1 MWFLYGFALVAG
13 IANAVQSGVNATL
26 SKNLAQ
32 PFAAGIVVSLGGGA
46 TILVVGLILGR
57 LSLPSLEDMRAVP
70 PWAWFGGAAGALLI
84 LSQLFVAQQIGAAPY
99 LGLLITAG
107 VITSILLD
115 HFGWIGFEQHPLT
128 LWRALG
134 GVLMVGGI
142 ALVAL
147 F

>member
-1 MWFLYGFALVAG
+1 MPL
-13 IANAVQSGVNATL
+13 
-26 SKNLAQ
+26 
-32 PFAAGIVVSLGGGA
+32 
-46 TILVVGLILGR
+46 
-57 LSLPSLEDMRAVP
+57 
-70 PWAWFGGAAGALLI
+70 WAWFGGVVGALLI

>member
-32 PFAAGIVVSLGGGA
+32 PFAAGIVVSLAGGV
-46 TILVVGLILGR
+46 TLLVIGLILGR
-57 LSLPSLEDMRAVP
+57 FALPSLGDMRAVP
-70 PWAWFGGAAGALLI
+70 LWAWFGGMAGAFLI

-99 LGLLITAG
+99 LGLLVTAG

>member
-1 MWFLYGFALVAG
+1 MWFLYGFALLAG

-26 SKNLAQ
+26 SKNLTQ
-32 PFAAGIVVSLGGGA
+32 PFAAGIVVSLAGGVTLLLIG
-46 TILVVGLILGR
+46 LVLGR
-57 LSLPSLEDMRAVP
+57 FALPSLGDIRAVP
-70 PWAWFGGAAGALLI
+70 LWAWFGGVVGAFLI

-128 LWRALG
+128 IWRALG

>member
-1 MWFLYGFALVAG
+1 MWFLYGFALLAG

-32 PFAAGIVVSLGGGA
+32 PFAAGIVVSLMGGV
-46 TILVVGLILGR
+46 TLLVVGLLLGR
-57 LSLPSLEDMRAVP
+57 FALPNLGDIRAVP
-70 PWAWFGGAAGALLI
+70 SWAWFGGVIGALLI

-99 LGLLITAG
+99 IGLLVTAG
-107 VITSILLD
+107 VVTSILLD
-115 HFGWIGFEQHPLT
+115 HFGWVGFDQHPVT

-134 GVLMVGGI
+134 GLLMIGGI